1 MRFTSQ
7 IRRKLTGCGSV
18 LIVAMA
24 TAGCSTIAEPPEP
37 TPVRPVSFP
46 LAEPDPDFIPV
57 LRQGRYTLVE
67 LAPASAQH
75 DLMRQVVQVSLP
87 AGRRS
92 TVGDALRQIL
102 SRSGYK
108 LCSADDSATLSALPL
123 PASHHRLGP
132 LMLRDALLTLSG
144 AAWNL
149 QVDDR
154 TRTVC
159 FSRAP
164 YPAFA
169 AGEMKPDFDTTR
181 VAAVNTRAA
190 AGKAKP

>member
-7 IRRKLTGCGSV
+7 LRRKLTGCGTV
-18 LIVAMA
+18 LIVAAA

-37 TPVRPVSFP
+37 LQPVSLP
-46 LAEPDPDFIPV
+46 LVEPDPDFIPV

-67 LAPASAQH
+67 LAPASAQR

-87 AGRRS
+87 EGRRS

-108 LCSADDSATLSALPL
+108 LCSSADAGTLSALPL

-144 AAWNL
+144 SAWNL

-159 FSRAP
+159 FSRTSFP
-164 YPAFA
+164 VFA
-169 AGEMKPDFDTTR
+169 ASEMKLDFDTTR
-181 VAAVNTRAA
+181 VAAVSTRAVA
-190 AGKAKP
+190 RKAKP